1 MEPLQDGSHYL
12 LKCCYHSLNT
22 SLLSG
27 TTKYFK
33 ITLYFPRP
41 HPEISHFSREFG
53 FLVVEKGIYELCSGH
68 WVCSLLLGHHCSQ
81 GLCGQDLKYTFT
93 SVLISITSHMHWKVS
108 SDSQFSSVAL
118 SCPTLC
124 KPMDCST
131 PNSSVHG
138 IFHARTLEWVA
149 MPSSRGIFPIQVLN
163 PHLLCLLHWQM
174 DSLPIVPPGKPIA
187 PWFTSNHQP
196 HGHRLF
202 TDLTFNPA
210 LRLHSWAELLAV
222 LSEWTIKEA

>member
-124 KPMDCST
+124 NPMDCST
-131 PNSSVHG
+131 PGLAIHHQLLKLTQTYVH
-138 IFHARTLEWVA
+138 WVWDA
-149 MPSSRGIFPIQVLN
+149 IQLSH
-163 PHLLCLLHWQM
+163 HLLSPSLSAFNLSQHQNLFQWVGSLHQVAKV
-174 DSLPIVPPGKPIA
+174 LE
-187 PWFTSNHQP
+187 FQLQHQ
-196 HGHRLF
+196 F
-202 TDLTFNPA
+202 
-210 LRLHSWAELLAV
+210 
-222 LSEWTIKEA
+222 